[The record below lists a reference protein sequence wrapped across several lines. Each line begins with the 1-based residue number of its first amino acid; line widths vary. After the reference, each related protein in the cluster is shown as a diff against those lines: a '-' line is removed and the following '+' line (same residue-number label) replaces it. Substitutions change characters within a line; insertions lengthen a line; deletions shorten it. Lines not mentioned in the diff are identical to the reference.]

1 MIDEENQINYYSIIP
16 ATVRYNNRLKP
27 AEKLMYGEITALS
40 NKNGYCYAQ
49 NRYFADLYNVSIETV
64 SRWLSNLQ
72 KLGFIKIV
80 INRNENK
87 EIISRYI
94 YIMDFPY
101 RQKDQYPYDQKNQY
115 PYVQKNQEG
124 IDEKVKDNNI
134 NINIDEDDLF
144 NLVINES
151 FKIQND
157 FYKIIKRLELN
168 YNQEMLLTIKQEKI
182 QMLKDIIYVLYELYN
197 SNFGFLLSKVSR
209 ESLLNLY
216 NLSLEHNSDDLLNYY
231 KRTIINKYTNN
242 ST

>member
-182 QMLKDIIYVLYELYN
+182 QMLKDII
-197 SNFGFLLSKVSR
+197 
-209 ESLLNLY
+209 
-216 NLSLEHNSDDLLNYY
+216 
-231 KRTIINKYTNN
+231 
-242 ST
+242 